1 MKAMLTIARTHLSA
15 NTLAKAMLGFS
26 LFLTGCA
33 QTTLGINTAPVT
45 HYLVNT
51 DTGAYCRAY
60 ADTSA
65 KGQCQSLISLASHIL
80 ESKVIENI
88 YQQPIEGP
96 NRALSAINLIIRG
109 DNIDYQS
116 QLLDSGLYSVPV
128 NQQTNTVWRTLKKIE
143 HDTYS
148 N

>member
-1 MKAMLTIARTHLSA
+1 MKAMRKNFSVYQPA
-15 NTLAKAMLGFS
+15 NILAKVMIGSSILLA
-26 LFLTGCA
+26 GCA
-33 QTTLGINTAPVT
+33 ANLGLNTPPVT

-51 DTGAYCRAY
+51 QTGAFCLGY
-60 ADTSA
+60 ADTEY
-65 KGQCQSLISLASHIL
+65 KGQCQSLISLAINIV

-88 YQQPIEGP
+88 YQQQIEGP
-96 NRALSAINLIIRG
+96 NRVSSAIKMITRG
-109 DNIDYQS
+109 EHLDYRA

-143 HDTYS
+143 HDTYA